1 MDPVRQPLPKPPE
14 DDRAARFSV
23 VLALEMQA
31 RRQTSGQA
39 LRFFAVNETRKAAPY
54 RQAFLVETAGGRARI
69 TAISS
74 ISSVE
79 RDAPLV
85 RSFEHVAT
93 AFRNKLQDDAR
104 LKPQYF
110 LLGAFSEEDD
120 STRDYPFK
128 HLCWLPLP
136 QRWSAAD
143 TALLLARD
151 TPWRQHEM
159 ALLEPLADTYGHAL
173 DTLQSRRRVWKA
185 GGKWRPILYAGIV
198 AGLVAVCLLPVRLT
212 ALAPAEVVAA
222 KPIVVSAPVEGVI
235 ADLPVDPNTQV
246 REGDLILTFVDTKL
260 RNAAEVAARN
270 AVVAEAKHRKA
281 VQGAFGSARDNQEVA
296 IARAELDVKKAEA
309 AYAAEMLERA
319 SVRAK
324 ASGLL
329 LYSSKSD
336 WIGRPVVTG
345 ERIMEI
351 ADPRRLEL
359 QIDLPLADIVTAKD
373 GGRVVFYLDS
383 DPLHPVEGT
392 LYRVSYQA
400 TLTGESQ
407 YAFRLL
413 ARIPLDDEHAPR
425 IGTRGTAQVYGER
438 VSLFF
443 YLFRRPITAL
453 RQRLGI

>member
-1 MDPVRQPLPKPPE
+1 MDPLRQQPPPVPE
-14 DDRAARFSV
+14 ADRAARFSV

-31 RRQTSGQA
+31 RRQTSSQA
-39 LRFFAVNETRKAAPY
+39 LRFFAVNETRKAAAY
-54 RQAFLVETAGGRARI
+54 RQAFLVETSGGRPRI
-69 TAISS
+69 TAVSS

-85 RSFEHVAT
+85 RSLEQVAS
-93 AFRNKLQDDAR
+93 AFRKKLQDDTR
-104 LKPQYF
+104 LKPHYF
-110 LLGAFSEEDD
+110 LLGAFSADDD

-136 QRWSAAD
+136 RRSAD
-143 TALLLARD
+143 GDVALLLARD
-151 TPWRQHEM
+151 APWRQHEM

-173 DTLQSRRRVWKA
+173 DALQTRRRAWRM
-185 GGKWRPILYAGIV
+185 GGRWRPILYAG
-198 AGLVAVCLLPVRLT
+198 VAVGVIAAGLLPVRLT

-222 KPIVVSAPVEGVI
+222 NPVVVSAPVDGVI
-235 ADLPVDPNTQV
+235 ADLPVDPNTEV

-281 VQGAFGSARDNQEVA
+281 VQAAFGSARDNQEVA
-296 IARAELDVKKAEA
+296 IARAELDVKRAEA
-309 AYAAEMLERA
+309 TYAAEVLERA

-324 ASGLL
+324 APGLL
-329 LYSSKSD
+329 LYSSRSD
-336 WIGRPVVTG
+336 WIGRPVTTG

-351 ADPRRLEL
+351 ADPRKLEL
-359 QIDLPLADIVTAKD
+359 QIDLPIADIATAKD

-383 DPLHPVEGT
+383 DPLHPIEGT

-413 ARIPLDDEHAPR
+413 ARVALDGDHPPR

-443 YLFRRPITAL
+443 YLFRRPLTAL

>member
-1 MDPVRQPLPKPPE
+1 MDPVRQQPPKVPE
-14 DDRAARFSV
+14 SDRAVRFSV

-31 RRQTSGQA
+31 RRQGTSQA
-39 LRFFAVNETRKAAPY
+39 LSFFAVNETRKAAPY
-54 RQAFLVETAGGRARI
+54 RQAFLIETSRGRARV

-85 RSFEHVAT
+85 RSFEHVAS
-93 AFRNKLQDDAR
+93 AFRSKLQDDAR
-104 LKPQYF
+104 RKPQYF
-110 LLGAFSEEDD
+110 LLSAFSEEDD
-120 STRDYPFK
+120 STREYPFK
-128 HLCWLPLP
+128 HLCWMPLP
-136 QRWSAAD
+136 RRSPESD
-143 TALLLARD
+143 MALLLARD
-151 TPWRQHEM
+151 TPWRPHEL
-159 ALLEPLADTYGHAL
+159 ALLEPLGDTYGHAF
-173 DTLQSRRRVWKA
+173 DALQSRKRLWRSS
-185 GGKWRPILYAGIV
+185 GKWRPAIYAAIV
-198 AGLVAVCLLPVRLT
+198 LGLIALMLLPVRLT

-222 KPIVVSAPVEGVI
+222 SPIVVSAPVEGVI
-235 ADLPVDPNTQV
+235 ADLPVDPNTEV

-260 RNAAEVAARN
+260 RNGAEVAARN
-270 AVVAEAKHRKA
+270 AVVAEAKYRKA

-336 WIGRPVVTG
+336 WIGRPVATG

-351 ADPRRLEL
+351 ADLRKLEL
-359 QIDLPLADIVTAKD
+359 QVELPLADIATAKE
-373 GGRVVFYLDS
+373 GGRIVFYLDS
-383 DPLHPVEGT
+383 DPLHPIEGT
-392 LYRVSYQA
+392 LYRISYQA
-400 TLTGESQ
+400 AMTGEAQ

-413 ARIPLDDEHAPR
+413 ARIALDGEHPPR